1 MLTVEKKMRNDYTP
15 IKKGKKVVKAVPVQ
29 KRNIQKPI
37 FMAPIVI
44 VPPFFVL

>member
-1 MLTVEKKMRNDYTP
+1 MRNDYTP
-15 IKKGKKVVKAVPVQ
+15 LYRKKKVAKAAPVQ

-37 FMAPIVI
+37 IMPPIVI